1 MLDTYIN
8 SADLKHRLEIT
19 KQIKS
24 DHISEIYLCRF
35 DESKVILRKDNQ
47 LAKSLGLDRAK
58 EVLLLE
64 KVNSVCSSPKII
76 FKDIQQGVLIWNYI
90 EGEEISRLSFKDK
103 SVLTELAAELKNI
116 HDMPICDL
124 DNTTY
129 FDMINHYKKVILND
143 DLFIEIDELIN
154 HLYTEKTEL
163 TFCHNDLTK
172 PNILFKESF
181 SFLDWEYACL
191 NDPYFDIATVISSF
205 NLNEE
210 EISSF
215 LTGYSSTNLNLNRVK
230 DFIRLTKL
238 TEKIWNQAVKT
249 LS

>member
-35 DESKVILRKDNQ
+35 DESKVILRKDNR

-116 HDMPICDL
+116 HDMPICAL

-129 FDMINHYKKVILND
+129 LDMINHYKKVILND
-143 DLFIEIDELIN
+143 DLFIEIDKLIN

-163 TFCHNDLTK
+163 TFCHNDLTR

-215 LTGYSSTNLNLNRVK
+215 LTGYDSTKLNLNRVK
-230 DFIRLTKL
+230 EFIKLTEL